1 MIGDRVW
8 DDDLLTPGQDRQAS
22 FLAARRDM
30 GGTTMYGP
38 IVSRD
43 YAYVPQNLMA
53 ANKPS
58 ETNVINQLAGFQVT
72 QVPPLNAQ
80 TGLATKL
87 LSKYTLLPL
96 SPARL
101 ATFGST

>member
-8 DDDLLTPGQDRQAS
+8 DDDLLTPGDDKQAS
-22 FLAARRDM
+22 FLAARPDM
-30 GGTTMYGP
+30 GATTMYGP

-43 YAYVPQNLMA
+43 YAYVPQNLNA

-58 ETNVINQLAGFQVT
+58 ETNVINQPASFVVSQL
-72 QVPPLNAQ
+72 PPLNAQ
-80 TGLATKL
+80 TGLATKI
-87 LSKYTLLPL
+87 LSRYTILPL
-96 SPARL
+96 SSAQQ